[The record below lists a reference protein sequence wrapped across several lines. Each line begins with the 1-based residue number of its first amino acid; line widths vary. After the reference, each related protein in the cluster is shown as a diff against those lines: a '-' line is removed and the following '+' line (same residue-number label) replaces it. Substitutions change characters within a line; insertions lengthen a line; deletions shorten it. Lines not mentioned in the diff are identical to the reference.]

1 MAKWIYKKYEAKGN
15 YSLEKLSTY
24 KENTDIEP
32 YLTAQGFEGY
42 GIKNG
47 YFYGTG
53 GISGKFSKYKYIKRS
68 PGVLGIST
76 TPESSTLHVLEN
88 WDSAV
93 VFQTITVYEA
103 KANSYSQGAYIGE
116 VTAEDG
122 TYTSNAR
129 NSDGYWYV
137 KDRLA
142 NVAPTISGSDEDL
155 GDKKTA
161 FSKTFTVDDGDAGNV
176 LDVVVRLNNTQIS
189 TISNATRKQEY
200 TVDINQ
206 AKFDALT
213 LNVQNTI
220 EITVSDGQG
229 ASAVRRWYF
238 KRSNTNPTVTVEN
251 TNMGEKNEPFSFA
264 FTPNDADGDAIT
276 GKVFLDDVQ
285 IFDLGTL
292 TKGQKKTVTLGK
304 MDYSKLRNGSHK
316 IRIEATDSNGG
327 RGYGY
332 VDFTKKVTTGWYK
345 LTKQTNN
352 MAVSTNVQVMAEL
365 AEGAELI
372 VKVCNN
378 ALDESPTWETVE
390 TAGEVHNFTNSTKT
404 GENWAVGVW
413 VTVKRNTATKDSYFY
428 GFVGNFQ

>member
-1 MAKWIYKKYEAKGN
+1 ME
-15 YSLEKLSTY
+15 S
-24 KENTDIEP
+24 
-32 YLTAQGFEGY
+32 
-42 GIKNG
+42 GI
-47 YFYGTG
+47 
-53 GISGKFSKYKYIKRS
+53 I
-68 PGVLGIST
+68 
-76 TPESSTLHVLEN
+76 
-88 WDSAV
+88 
-93 VFQTITVYEA
+93 
-103 KANSYSQGAYIGE
+103 
-116 VTAEDG
+116 AEDG
-122 TYTSNAR
+122 TYPDDGIHT
-129 NSDGYWYV
+129 DGYWYV

-155 GDKKTA
+155 GDKKTP
-161 FSKTFTVDDGDAGNV
+161 FTKTFTVDDGDAGQT
-176 LDVVVRLNNTQIS
+176 LDVVVRLNGTQIS
-189 TISNATRKQEY
+189 TISNATRGQEY
-200 TVDINQ
+200 TVTIDQ

-238 KRSNTNPTVTVEN
+238 KRSNTNPTVTVAN
-251 TNMGEKNEPFSFA
+251 SNMGEQNEPFSFS

-292 TKGQKKTVTLGK
+292 TKGESKSVTLGK

-365 AEGAELI
+365 ADGAELI

-378 ALDESPTWETVE
+378 ALDDSPTWETVE
-390 TAGEVHNFTNSTKT
+390 TVGEVHTFTNSTKT
-404 GENWAVGVW
+404 SENWAVGVW
-413 VTVKRNTATKDSYFY
+413 VTVNRNTATKDSYFY